1 MNPTNPMNSTNAT
14 NPMNSTNPMNPANSA
29 SSTNPTS
36 HGSENRHSDRIL
48 QAARKEYE
56 AVRVA
61 MLGAGGWGK
70 DLIRVFCELLG
81 EDAVTV
87 VDPEP
92 APRDAA
98 KSKHPGIAVAES
110 PSWTEL
116 DAVVIATP
124 APLHYQLASEALKAG
139 LHVLV
144 EKPLALSSAHV
155 RSLIEL
161 AGRGDRIL
169 MVDHLLEYHP
179 AIVRLKSL
187 LDDGALGKIRHM
199 TSQRLN
205 LGVIRSE
212 ENAWWSLAPHDV
224 SIVLH
229 LMNEQPVE
237 VRGIGG
243 TYLQDG
249 IPDVVHATLRF
260 KSGAIA
266 HIHVSW
272 LDPVKTRRMTIVGSK
287 AMAVFDDMSVEKLVL
302 QEDDIEM
309 RDGRYVIDKKEPA
322 VLEISNTEPLR
333 SMAETFLESIQSGVP
348 PQSDGQDGLRVVR
361 VLEAVQKSLDTG
373 GKIVRME
380 DYDA

>member
-1 MNPTNPMNSTNAT
+1 MNPTNPK
-14 NPMNSTNPMNPANSA
+14 
-29 SSTNPTS
+29 S

-48 QAARKEYE
+48 QATRKEYE
-56 AVRVA
+56 ALRVA
-61 MLGAGGWGK
+61 ILGAGGWGRN
-70 DLIRVFCELLG
+70 LVRIFCELLG

-87 VDPEP
+87 VDPDP
-92 APRDAA
+92 ACRDAM
-98 KSKHPGIAVAES
+98 KSNHPGIAVAELPPWS
-110 PSWTEL
+110 EL
-116 DAVVIATP
+116 DAVVIAAP
-124 APLHYQLASEALKAG
+124 APLHYSLTAEALKAG

-144 EKPLALSSAHV
+144 EKPIAMTTDEASE
-155 RSLIEL
+155 LIEL

-187 LDDGALGKIRHM
+187 LDDGALGKICHM

-260 KSGAIA
+260 ENGAIA

-272 LDPVKTRRMTIVGSK
+272 LDPVKTRRMTVTGSK
-287 AMAVFDDMSVEKLVL
+287 AMAVFDDMSDEKLVL
-302 QEDDIEM
+302 RTDVIRKQ
-309 RDGRYVIDKKEPA
+309 DGRYIIDSVPQTVEELPD
-322 VLEISNTEPLR
+322 SEPLT
-333 SMAETFLESIQSGVP
+333 SMAKSFLESVRSGVP
-348 PQSDGQDGLRVVR
+348 PRSDGWDGLRVVR
-361 VLEAVQKSLDTG
+361 VLEAVQTSLDTRG
-373 GKIVRME
+373 MIVRME

>member
-1 MNPTNPMNSTNAT
+1 MNPTNPK
-14 NPMNSTNPMNPANSA
+14 
-29 SSTNPTS
+29 S

-48 QAARKEYE
+48 QATRKEYE
-56 AVRVA
+56 VLRVA
-61 MLGAGGWGK
+61 ILGAGGWGK
-70 DLIRVFCELLG
+70 NLVRVFCELLG

-87 VDPEP
+87 VDP
-92 APRDAA
+92 DAA
-98 KSKHPGIAVAES
+98 RRNAMKSKHPGIAVAES
-110 PSWTEL
+110 PRWSEL
-116 DAVVIATP
+116 NAAVIAAP
-124 APLHYQLASEALKAG
+124 APLHYQLASDALNAG
-139 LHVLV
+139 LHVLA

-161 AGRGDRIL
+161 AETADRIL

-179 AIVRLKSL
+179 AVERLKSL
-187 LDDGALGKIRHM
+187 LDDGTLGKIRHM

-229 LMNEQPVE
+229 LMNQQPVE
-237 VRGIGG
+237 VSAIGG
-243 TYLQDG
+243 TYLQG
-249 IPDVVHATLRF
+249 RIPDVAHATLRF
-260 KSGAIA
+260 EDGAIA

-272 LDPVKTRRMTIVGSK
+272 LEPLKTRRLTIVGSK
-287 AMAVFDDMSVEKLVL
+287 AMAVFDDMSDEKLVL
-302 QEDDIEM
+302 RTDEIRKQ
-309 RDGRYVIDKKEPA
+309 DGRYIIDNVPQTVEDLPD
-322 VLEISNTEPLR
+322 SEPLR
-333 SMAETFLESIQSGVP
+333 SMAKSFLDSVHSGQP
-348 PQSDGQDGLRVVR
+348 PRSDGWDGLHVVR